1 MMNMLLLTRVHYT
14 IDIAG
19 GLIYA
24 FFFYGM
30 AEKIVVYFDW
40 LLSGPFVMGKKVYL
54 MCSENKRKGG

>member
-40 LLSGPFVMGKKVYL
+40 LLSGPFVLGKKIYTI
-54 MCSENKRKGG
+54 CRERKKKGE

>member
-40 LLSGPFVMGKKVYL
+40 LLSGPFVLGKRIY
-54 MCSENKRKGG
+54 MIYRERKKKGE